1 MQHEFNASDVT
12 TFSNFEEFE
21 GSYHAAGDLI
31 DGRDATQGLSIIAN
45 DGHDIVYGSAF
56 SDTINDG
63 YGDDTIYGMGGDD
76 VFKANSG
83 GDTFHGGAG
92 TDTLISDW
100 SSEFTR

>member
-1 MQHEFNASDVT
+1 MQHDFNVTDVT

-21 GSYHAAGDLI
+21 GSFHASGDLI

-45 DGHDIVYGSAF
+45 DGHDTVYGSAF

-76 VFKANSG
+76 MF
-83 GDTFHGGAG
+83 
-92 TDTLISDW
+92 LIQIQVVII
-100 SSEFTR
+100 FMVVLVQIH